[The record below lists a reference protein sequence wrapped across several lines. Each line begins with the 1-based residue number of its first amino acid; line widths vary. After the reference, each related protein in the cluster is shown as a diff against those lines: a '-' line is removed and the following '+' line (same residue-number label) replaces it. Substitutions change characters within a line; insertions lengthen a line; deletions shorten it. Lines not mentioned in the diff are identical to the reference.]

1 MTMIGCFGFRI
12 MHRRMNMREKVMS
25 LSQAADLIKDGML
38 LAVGGN
44 AMHRNPSLF
53 CLEVTR
59 RPVKGLRVCRAALGI
74 AADYLFA
81 TLQADTA
88 YFGFFGLENE
98 AGLAPGMRK
107 SMEKDGPGR
116 AVEGS

>member
-1 MTMIGCFGFRI
+1 MQ
-12 MHRRMNMREKVMS
+12 EKVMS

-38 LAVGGN
+38 LAPGGD

-53 CLEVTR
+53 FLELTR
-59 RPVKGLRVCRAALGI
+59 RRVKDLKLCGASIGI
-74 AADYLFA
+74 AGDYLFA
-81 TLQADTA
+81 TFQADTA

-107 SMEKDGPGR
+107 SMQNDGPGR
-116 AVEGS
+116 PVEGS

>member
-1 MTMIGCFGFRI
+1 MQ
-12 MHRRMNMREKVMS
+12 EKVMS
-25 LSQAADLIKDGML
+25 LSQAADLVKDGML

-53 CLEVTR
+53 CLELTR
-59 RPVKGLRVCRAALGI
+59 KPVKNLKVCGAAIGI

-81 TLQADTA
+81 TFQADTA

-116 AVEGS
+116 AIEGS

>member
-1 MTMIGCFGFRI
+1 
-12 MHRRMNMREKVMS
+12 MREKLMS
-25 LSQAADLIKDGML
+25 LSQAVGLIKDGML

-53 CLEVTR
+53 FLELTR
-59 RPVKGLRVCRAALGI
+59 QPVRNLKICGAAIGI
-74 AADYLFA
+74 AGDYLLS

-107 SMEKDGPGR
+107 AMEKDGPAR

>member
-1 MTMIGCFGFRI
+1 MQ
-12 MHRRMNMREKVMS
+12 EKLMS

-44 AMHRNPSLF
+44 AMHRNPILF
-53 CLEVTR
+53 FLELTR
-59 RPVKGLRVCRAALGI
+59 RPVKDLKICGAAIGI
-74 AADYLFA
+74 AADTMFA

-107 SMEKDGPGR
+107 SMEKGGT
-116 AVEGS
+116 AKAMEGS

>member
-1 MTMIGCFGFRI
+1 
-12 MHRRMNMREKVMS
+12 MRDKRMS

-44 AMHRNPSLF
+44 AMHRNPTIFSLE
-53 CLEVTR
+53 LTR
-59 RPVKGLRVCRAALGI
+59 RPLKNLKVCGAAPGI
-74 AADYLFA
+74 AADFLLA

-98 AGLAPGMRK
+98 AGLAPGMRRA
-107 SMEKDGPGR
+107 MEGDGPAR

>member
-1 MTMIGCFGFRI
+1 MK
-12 MHRRMNMREKVMS
+12 EKLMS

-38 LAVGGN
+38 LAAGGN

-53 CLEVTR
+53 FLELTK
-59 RPVKGLRVCRAALGI
+59 RPVKNLKVCGAALGI
-74 AADYLFA
+74 AADYVFA

-107 SMEKDGPGR
+107 AIEKDGPAR

>member
-1 MTMIGCFGFRI
+1 
-12 MHRRMNMREKVMS
+12 MREKLMS
-25 LSQAADLIKDGML
+25 LSQAAGLIKGGML

-44 AMHRNPSLF
+44 GMHRNPTLF
-53 CLEVTR
+53 CLELTTK
-59 RPVKGLRVCRAALGI
+59 PVKELKVCGAALGI